1 MPKLLL
7 IYLVLSLHLTVFSQ
21 AVNFSTAYQ
30 QHPEIP
36 RGFLEAISYTHTRF
50 HDLSNEEQ
58 ISCAGIPIPYGIMGV
73 YEDGQNYFIE
83 NGKRIESLSGIS
95 ISTQK
100 NSVPAQVEAYAVAC
114 ASLIQ
119 SYAVN
124 GENTPELI
132 YNLMWELSEIPREG
146 SINLFAFESSVLEVF
161 RFLTDESQ
169 AATYGFPLYEINIK
183 DFFGNNNYAVLTASL
198 VTIDST
204 GIKNHQNT
212 QYRAGNTLK
221 SLNYGPALWNAAP
234 SCNYS
239 GRNGSQISAVTIHTV
254 QGTYA
259 GAISWGLNCNAQVS
273 YHYVVRSSDGQVTQM
288 VLESN
293 KAWHVG
299 NENSYTV
306 GIEHEGYVSNAAWYT
321 PSLYQ
326 SSANLVKDITQS
338 GYGINPK
345 RTYDGAGSTSTQLLG
360 NCIRIKGHQHYAN
373 QSHTDPGI
381 HWNWNKFYGLI
392 NDTYNPTIL
401 TNPSGTLYDSGG
413 PNGNYAADERTVW
426 LIQAPQGSVISIQ
439 FTAFDLESSFDKL
452 FIYNGATVN
461 SPLLGT
467 YTGNMLPPSIQS
479 SGNALTLEFRSDCAT
494 QLSGWTASYQV
505 TSLNIDLTPPSSA
518 LHYSGVWQTQ
528 GFTASFQDSDASGIR
543 YKFYH
548 IAARASATSPFK
560 SNQTMGFFGDEFNGN
575 SGLWTNQS
583 GNFLAANG
591 NFLMNDASQNN
602 SNAYAQITQ
611 SSQHT
616 YLYTWK
622 QRITSSNANQR
633 AGMHFFC
640 SDPTLPNRG
649 NSYFVYFR
657 EETDKVQLY
666 KVLNDAFTLVKEDSV
681 NVFVNQWDQVYVTY
695 NPQSGLI
702 QVYLNAL
709 HVCSWTDAN
718 PLQQGNAISLRSG
731 ACTVTFDE
739 VYVYKNHSNSALIT
753 VGPGQELF
761 EQSDQQQESGKI
773 RIIAMDSVDNWNVP
787 HETLVQV
794 DWTAPVIATLN
805 DGASSDIDSVYQPIL
820 EGNWV
825 VNDPHSGLGSQAI
838 DIGSSPLGSDLIQSH
853 PVANNA
859 FTLSANGMI
868 PNQVYFTTLQVSNQ
882 AGLSSQLCSDGQRF
896 INHAN
901 IELNNPLLDVI
912 LFPNPI
918 QDGQLSIENLMFPVE
933 LTVYDL
939 NGKLIKVREITN
951 NGKISL
957 DLSAGRYLIKLS
969 GNGHELIKQLVSY

>member
-7 IYLVLSLHLTVFSQ
+7 IYLVLSLPLSIFSQ
-21 AVNFSTAYQ
+21 GTYFSPSYQ
-30 QHPEIP
+30 LHPEIP
-36 RGFLEAISYTHTRF
+36 PGFLEAISYTHTRF
-50 HDLSNEEQ
+50 HDISSQEQ
-58 ISCAGIPIPYGIMGV
+58 VSCSGIPIPYGIMGV
-73 YEDGQNYFIE
+73 YDHGQNYFIE

-95 ISTQK
+95 VTDQK
-100 NSVPAQVEAYAVAC
+100 NSTFMQVEAYASAC
-114 ASLIQ
+114 VNLIQ
-119 SYAVN
+119 SYTVS

-146 SINLFAFESSVLEVF
+146 NINHFAFESSVLEVF

-169 AATYGFPLYEINIK
+169 AATYGFPLYEINMK
-183 DFFGNNNYAVLTASL
+183 DFFGKSNFSVLNATHI
-198 VTIDST
+198 TIDST
-204 GIKNHQNT
+204 GVKNQENT
-212 QYRAGNTLK
+212 RYHAGNSLK
-221 SLNYGPALWNAAP
+221 SINYGPALWNAAP
-234 SCNYS
+234 SCNFS
-239 GRNGSQISAVTIHTV
+239 GRNGTPISAVTIHTV

-299 NENSYTV
+299 NENGYTI

-321 PSLYQ
+321 QSLYQ

-381 HWNWNKFYGLI
+381 NWNWNKYYGLV
-392 NDTYNPTIL
+392 NDTYTPTLL
-401 TNPSGTLYDSGG
+401 TNPSGTFYDTGG
-413 PNGNYAADERTVW
+413 ANGNYGSDERSVW
-426 LIQAPQGSVISIQ
+426 VIQATQGSTITLQ
-439 FTAFDLESSFDKL
+439 FTAFELEATFDKVL
-452 FIYNGATVN
+452 LYNGPNLN
-461 SPLLGT
+461 SPLLGSF
-467 YTGNMLPPSIQS
+467 TGNNIPPSIQS
-479 SGNALTLEFRSDCAT
+479 TGNTLTIEFRSDCAT
-494 QLSGWTASYQV
+494 QLAGWVANYQTV
-505 TSLNIDLTPPSSA
+505 SLTNDITPPVSS
-518 LHYSGVWQTQ
+518 LSYTGTWQTQ
-528 GFTASFQDSDASGIR
+528 SFTAAFQDSDASGIKH
-543 YKFYH
+543 KFYH
-548 IAARASATSPFK
+548 VAARASATTTFL
-560 SNQTMGFFGDEFNGN
+560 SNQPMGFFEDEFNGN

-583 GNFLAANG
+583 GNFQVMNG
-591 NFLMNDASQNN
+591 SFILNDATQNN
-602 SNAYAQITQ
+602 SNAYAQVSQ

-666 KVLNDAFTLVKEDSV
+666 KVLNDAFSLVKEDSASIQI
-681 NVFVNQWDQVYVTY
+681 NQWDQIYVTY
-695 NPQSGLI
+695 NPQTGLI

-709 HVCSWTDAN
+709 QVCTWTDAN
-718 PLQQGNAISLRSG
+718 PLQQGTAISLRSG
-731 ACTVTFDE
+731 ACNVTFDE
-739 VYVYKNHSNSALIT
+739 VYVYKNHSNSELIT
-753 VGPGQELF
+753 VGPAQEINQ
-761 EQSDQQQESGKI
+761 QSDQQIPSGKI
-773 RIIAMDSVDNWNVP
+773 RVIAMDSLGNWNVP

-805 DGASSDIDSVYQPIL
+805 DGANSDIDSVYQPIL

-825 VNDPHSGLGSQAI
+825 VNDPHSGLGSQVI
-838 DIGSSPLGSDLIQSH
+838 DIGSSPLGNDFVQAH
-853 PVANNA
+853 PVVNNA
-859 FTLSANGMI
+859 FTLSANGMV
-868 PNQVYFTTLQVSNQ
+868 PNQVYYTTLQVSNQ

-901 IELNNPLLDVI
+901 IDLNNPLLDVM

-939 NGKLIKVREITN
+939 NGRLINTREITN
-951 NGKISL
+951 DGKIPL
-957 DLSAGRYLIKLS
+957 DLSTGRYLIKLS
-969 GNGHELIKQLVSY
+969 GNGHELIKQLIAY

>member
-50 HDLSNEEQ
+50 HDPSNEEQ

-146 SINLFAFESSVLEVF
+146 SINMFAFESSVLEVF

-204 GIKNHQNT
+204 GIKNHENT

-345 RTYDGAGSTSTQLLG
+345 RTYDGVGSTSTQLLG

-439 FTAFDLESSFDKL
+439 FTTFDLESSFDKL

-479 SGNALTLEFRSDCAT
+479 SGNTLTLEFRSDCAT

-505 TSLNIDLTPPSSA
+505 TSLNIDLTPPSST

-528 GFTASFQDSDASGIR
+528 GFTASFQDSDASGVR

-560 SNQTMGFFGDEFNGN
+560 SNQTMGFLGDEFNGN

-657 EETDKVQLY
+657 EETDNVQLY
-666 KVLNDAFTLVKEDSV
+666 RVFNDVFTLVKEDTATIL
-681 NVFVNQWDQVYVTY
+681 VNQWDQVYVTY

-718 PLQQGNAISLRSG
+718 PLQQGTAISLRSG
-731 ACTVTFDE
+731 ACTITFDE

-838 DIGSSPLGSDLIQSH
+838 DIGSSPLGSDLIQSQQ
-853 PVANNA
+853 VANNA

-868 PNQVYFTTLQVSNQ
+868 PNQVYFTTIQVSNQ

-896 INHAN
+896 IDHAN

-951 NGKISL
+951 DGKVHL

>member
-7 IYLVLSLHLTVFSQ
+7 IYLVLSMHLMVFSQ
-21 AVNFSTAYQ
+21 AVNFSAAYQ

-50 HDLSNEEQ
+50 SPINSEESLSC
-58 ISCAGIPIPYGIMGV
+58 SGMPLPFGIMGV
-73 YEDGQNYFIE
+73 FDHGNGYFVE
-83 NGKRIESLSGIS
+83 NAKRIESLSGIS

-100 NSVPAQVEAYAVAC
+100 NSIMMQIEAYASAC

-119 SYAVN
+119 SYGVT
-124 GENTPELI
+124 GENTPELM

-146 SINLFAFESSVLEVF
+146 SINRFAFESSVLEVF

-169 AATYGFPLYEINIK
+169 AATHGFPLYEINMK
-183 DFFGNNNYAVLTASL
+183 DFFGRNNYAVLTATT

-204 GIKNHQNT
+204 GIKNQDQLH
-212 QYRAGNTLK
+212 YHGGNSLK
-221 SLNYGPALWNAAP
+221 SINYGPALWNAAP
-234 SCNYS
+234 TCNYS
-239 GRNGSQISAVTIHTV
+239 SRNGSPISAVTIHTV

-299 NENSYTV
+299 NENGYTI

-345 RTYDGAGSTSTQLLG
+345 RTYDGTSSSTTQLLG

-381 HWNWNKFYGLI
+381 NWNWNKYYGLV
-392 NDTYNPTIL
+392 NDTYTPTLL
-401 TNPSGTLYDSGG
+401 TNPSGTFYDSGG
-413 PNGNYAADERTVW
+413 ANGNYASDERSVW
-426 LIQAPQGSVISIQ
+426 VIQTAQGSTITLQ
-439 FTAFDLESSFDKL
+439 FTAFELEASFDKVL
-452 FIYNGATVN
+452 IYNGPNLN
-461 SPLLGT
+461 SPLLGSF
-467 YTGNMLPPSIQS
+467 TGNSIPPSIQS
-479 SGNALTLEFRSDCAT
+479 TGNTLTIEFRSDCAT
-494 QLSGWTASYQV
+494 QLAGWVANYQTV
-505 TSLNIDLTPPSSA
+505 ALTNDITPPVSS
-518 LHYSGVWQTQ
+518 LSYTGTWQTQ
-528 GFTASFQDSDASGIR
+528 SFTAAFQDSDASGIKH
-543 YKFYH
+543 KFYH
-548 IAARASATSPFK
+548 VAARASATTPFL
-560 SNQTMGFFGDEFNGN
+560 SNQPMGFFEDEFNGN

-583 GNFLAANG
+583 GNFQVMNG
-591 NFLMNDASQNN
+591 CFILNDATQNN
-602 SNAYAQITQ
+602 SNAYAQVSQ

-640 SDPTLPNRG
+640 SDPTLQNRG

-657 EETDKVQLY
+657 EESDKVQLY
-666 KVLNDAFTLVKEDSV
+666 KVMNDVFSLVKEDSASV
-681 NVFVNQWDQVYVTY
+681 LVNQWDQVYVSY

-709 HVCSWTDAN
+709 QVCTWTDAN
-718 PLQQGNAISLRSG
+718 PLQQGTAISLRSG

-739 VYVYKNHSNSALIT
+739 VYVYKNHSNSELIT
-753 VGPGQELF
+753 VGPTQEIHQ
-761 EQSDQQQESGKI
+761 QSDQQIPSGKI
-773 RIIAMDSVDNWNVP
+773 RVIAMDSLGNWNVP

-794 DWTAPVIATLN
+794 DWTAPVIFSLN
-805 DGASSDIDSVYQPIL
+805 DGANSDIDSVYQPIL

-825 VNDPHSGLGSQAI
+825 VNEPHSGLGSQSI
-838 DIGSSPLGSDLIQSH
+838 DIGSSLLGSDFVQAH
-853 PVANNA
+853 PVANNT
-859 FTLSANGMI
+859 FTLSANGMV
-868 PNQVYFTTLQVSNQ
+868 PNQVYYTTLQVSNQ
-882 AGLSSQLCSDGQRF
+882 AGLSTQLCSDGQRF

-901 IELNNPLLDVI
+901 IELNNPLMDVI

-939 NGKLIKVREITN
+939 NGRLINTREITN
-951 NGKISL
+951 DGKIPL
-957 DLSAGRYLIKLS
+957 DLSTGRYLIKLS
-969 GNGHELIKQLVSY
+969 GNGHELIKQVIAY

>member
-204 GIKNHQNT
+204 GIKNHENT

-413 PNGNYAADERTVW
+413 PNGNYAADERIVW

-439 FTAFDLESSFDKL
+439 FTTFDLESSFDKL

-467 YTGNMLPPSIQS
+467 YTGNLLPPSIQS

-505 TSLNIDLTPPSSA
+505 TSLNIDLTPPSSTI
-518 LHYSGVWQTQ
+518 HYSGVWQTQ

-583 GNFLAANG
+583 GNFQLANG

-718 PLQQGNAISLRSG
+718 PLQQGTAISLRSG
-731 ACTVTFDE
+731 ACIVTFDE

-753 VGPGQELF
+753 LGPGQELF

-838 DIGSSPLGSDLIQSH
+838 DIGSSPLGSDLIQSQQ
-853 PVANNA
+853 VANNA

-901 IELNNPLLDVI
+901 IELNNPLLDLI

-951 NGKISL
+951 NGKVSL

>member
-146 SINLFAFESSVLEVF
+146 SINMFAFESSVLEVF

-505 TSLNIDLTPPSSA
+505 TSLNIDLTPPSSTI
-518 LHYSGVWQTQ
+518 HYSGVWQTQ

-718 PLQQGNAISLRSG
+718 PLQQGTAISLRSG
-731 ACTVTFDE
+731 ACTITFDE

-794 DWTAPVIATLN
+794 DWTAPVITALN

-838 DIGSSPLGSDLIQSH
+838 DIGSSPLGSDIIQSQQ
-853 PVANNA
+853 VANNA

-901 IELNNPLLDVI
+901 IELNNPLLDVV

-951 NGKISL
+951 NGKVSL

>member
-50 HDLSNEEQ
+50 YDPSNEEQ

-100 NSVPAQVEAYAVAC
+100 NSVPAQVEAYAAAC

-124 GENTPELI
+124 GENAPELI

-169 AATYGFPLYEINIK
+169 AATYGFPLYKINIK

-204 GIKNHQNT
+204 GIKNHENT

-234 SCNYS
+234 TCNYS
-239 GRNGSQISAVTIHTV
+239 SRNGSAISAVTIHTV

-288 VLESN
+288 VLENN

-299 NENSYTV
+299 NENGYTI

-381 HWNWNKFYGLI
+381 NWNWNKFYGLI

-413 PNGNYAADERTVW
+413 ANGNYAADERTVW

-439 FTAFDLESSFDKL
+439 FTTFDLESSFDKL

-467 YTGNMLPPSIQS
+467 YTGNALPPLIQS
-479 SGNALTLEFRSDCAT
+479 AGNTLTIEFRSDCAT
-494 QLSGWTASYQV
+494 QLAGWVANYHTVAL
-505 TSLNIDLTPPSSA
+505 TNDITPPVSTLS
-518 LHYSGVWQTQ
+518 YTGTWQTQ
-528 GFTASFQDSDASGIR
+528 SFTASFQDSDASGIR

-548 IAARASATSPFK
+548 IAARASATSPYK

-616 YLYTWK
+616 YLYAWK

-681 NVFVNQWDQVYVTY
+681 NVLVNQWDQVYVTF

-702 QVYLNAL
+702 QVYVNAL

-753 VGPGQELF
+753 LGPGQELF

-794 DWTAPVIATLN
+794 DWTAAVIATLN
-805 DGASSDIDSVYQPIL
+805 DGASSDIDSVYQPII

-825 VNDPHSGLGSQAI
+825 VNDPHSGLGSQVI
-838 DIGSSPLGSDLIQSH
+838 DIGSFPFGNDFIPAH
-853 PVANNA
+853 TVANNA

-882 AGLSSQLCSDGQRF
+882 AGLSSQLCSDGQRY

-901 IELNNPLLDVI
+901 IELNNPLLEVI

-951 NGKISL
+951 DGKVHL

>member
-146 SINLFAFESSVLEVF
+146 SINMFAFESSVLEVF

-345 RTYDGAGSTSTQLLG
+345 RTYDGVGSTSTQLLG

-505 TSLNIDLTPPSSA
+505 TSLNIDLTPPSST

-666 KVLNDAFTLVKEDSV
+666 RVFNDVFTLVKEDTATIL
-681 NVFVNQWDQVYVTY
+681 VNQWDQVYVTY

-718 PLQQGNAISLRSG
+718 PLQQGTAISLRSG

-773 RIIAMDSVDNWNVP
+773 RVIAMDSVDNWNVP

-838 DIGSSPLGSDLIQSH
+838 DIGSSPLGSDLIQSQQ
-853 PVANNA
+853 VANNA

-951 NGKISL
+951 NGKVSL

>member
-1 MPKLLL
+1 MPKLLF
-7 IYLVLSLHLTVFSQ
+7 IYLVLSLHLSVFSQ
-21 AVNFSTAYQ
+21 GSFFSPAYQ
-30 QHPEIP
+30 HHPEIP
-36 RGFLEAISYTHTRF
+36 PGFLEAISYTHTRF
-50 HDLSNEEQ
+50 HD
-58 ISCAGIPIPYGIMGV
+58 ISSQEHVSCSGIPIPYGIMGV
-73 YEDGQNYFIE
+73 YDHGQNYFIE

-95 ISTQK
+95 IADQK
-100 NSVPAQVEAYAVAC
+100 NSTYMQVEAYAAAC

-119 SYAVN
+119 SYTVS

-146 SINLFAFESSVLEVF
+146 SINHFAFESSVLEVF
-161 RFLTDESQ
+161 RFLTDEYHS
-169 AATYGFPLYEINIK
+169 ASYGFPLYEINLK
-183 DFFGNNNYAVLTASL
+183 DFFGKSNFSVLTAAHI
-198 VTIDST
+198 TIDST
-204 GIKNHQNT
+204 GVKNQENT
-212 QYRAGNTLK
+212 RYHAGNSLK
-221 SLNYGPALWNAAP
+221 SINYGPALWNAAP
-234 SCNYS
+234 SCNFS
-239 GRNGSQISAVTIHTV
+239 GRNGTPISAVTIHTV

-321 PSLYQ
+321 QSLYQ

-381 HWNWNKFYGLI
+381 HWNWNKYYGLI
-392 NDTYNPTIL
+392 NDTYTPTVL
-401 TNPSGTLYDSGG
+401 TNSSGTLYDSGG

-426 LIQAPQGSVISIQ
+426 LIQAPQGSSISIQ
-439 FTAFDLESSFDKL
+439 FAAFELEPSFDKL
-452 FIYNGATVN
+452 IIYNGSTVN
-461 SPLLGT
+461 APVLGT
-467 YTGNMLPPSIQS
+467 YTGNALPPNIQS
-479 SGNALTLEFRSDCAT
+479 TGNTLTLEFRSDCAT
-494 QLSGWTASYQV
+494 QLAGWVASYQSV
-505 TSLNIDLTPPSSA
+505 ALNVDLSPPTSSIS
-518 LHYSGVWQTQ
+518 YSGTWQTQ
-528 GFTASFQDSDASGIR
+528 AFTASFQDSDASGIK

-548 IAARASATSPFK
+548 VASRTTAATPFL
-560 SNQTMGFFGDEFNGN
+560 SNQTMGFFVDEFTANT
-575 SGLWTNQS
+575 GLWSNQS
-583 GNFLAANG
+583 GNFQAMNG
-591 NFLMNDASQNN
+591 SFLLNDATQNN
-602 SNAYAQITQ
+602 SNAYAQVSQT
-611 SSQHT
+611 SQHT

-681 NVFVNQWDQVYVTY
+681 NILVNQWDQVYVTY

-702 QVYLNAL
+702 QVYLNSV
-709 HVCSWTDAN
+709 HVCSWTDTN
-718 PLQQGNAISLRSG
+718 PLQQGTAISLRSG

-739 VYVYKNHSNSALIT
+739 VYVYKNHSNSELIT
-753 VGPGQELF
+753 VGPGQEIAH
-761 EQSDQQQESGKI
+761 QSDQQQESGKI
-773 RIIAMDSVDNWNVP
+773 RVIAMDSLENWNVP

-794 DWTAPVIATLN
+794 DWTAPVLTALN
-805 DGASSDIDSVYQPIL
+805 DGAANDIDSVYQPIL

-825 VNDPHSGLGSQAI
+825 VNDPHSGVSSTFF
-838 DIGSSPLGSDLIQSH
+838 DIGTTPFANDIIQNQNTAS
-853 PVANNA
+853 NA
-859 FTLSANGMI
+859 FITNSLSLTPNSMYYTSVTSGNHAGM
-868 PNQVYFTTLQVSNQ
+868 NTTS
-882 AGLSSQLCSDGQRF
+882 CSDGQRY
-896 INHAN
+896 ISQAN
-901 IELNNPLLDVI
+901 IELANPLVNI
-912 LFPNPI
+912 LLYPNPI
-918 QDGQLSIENLMFPVE
+918 QEGILHIENLLFPVAVE
-933 LTVYDL
+933 VFDL
-939 NGKLIKVREITN
+939 NGKLVYTQELTHD
-951 NGKISL
+951 GSV
-957 DLSAGRYLIKLS
+957 KLS
-969 GNGHELIKQLVSY
+969 INTGLYIVKLTGNGYELTKQLVSY

>member
-36 RGFLEAISYTHTRF
+36 SGFLEAISYTHTRF

-413 PNGNYAADERTVW
+413 ANGNYAADERTVW

-505 TSLNIDLTPPSSA
+505 TSLNIDLTPPSST

-666 KVLNDAFTLVKEDSV
+666 RVFNDVFTLVKEDTATIL
-681 NVFVNQWDQVYVTY
+681 VNQWDQVYVTY

-773 RIIAMDSVDNWNVP
+773 RVIAMDSVDNWNVP

-838 DIGSSPLGSDLIQSH
+838 DIGSSPLGSDLIQSQQ
-853 PVANNA
+853 VANNA

-868 PNQVYFTTLQVSNQ
+868 QNQVYFTTLQVSNQ

-901 IELNNPLLDVI
+901 IQLNNPLLDVI

-951 NGKISL
+951 NGKIIL

>member
-21 AVNFSTAYQ
+21 AVNFSAAYQ

-50 HDLSNEEQ
+50 TPIDPDESLSC
-58 ISCAGIPIPYGIMGV
+58 SGMPLPFGIMGV
-73 YEDGQNYFIE
+73 FDHGNGYFIE
-83 NGKRIESLSGIS
+83 NAKRIESLSGMS
-95 ISTQK
+95 ITTQK
-100 NSVPAQVEAYAVAC
+100 NSVMMQVQAYASAC

-119 SYAVN
+119 SYAVT
-124 GENTPELI
+124 GENMPELM

-146 SINLFAFESSVLEVF
+146 SINQFAFESSVLEVF

-169 AATYGFPLYEINIK
+169 AATYGFPLYEINMK
-183 DFFGNNNYAVLTASL
+183 DFFGRNNYAVLTATT

-204 GIKNHQNT
+204 GVKNHENT

-234 SCNYS
+234 TCNYS
-239 GRNGSQISAVTIHTV
+239 SRNGSAISAVTIHTV

-288 VLESN
+288 VLENN

-299 NENSYTV
+299 NENGYTI

-321 PSLYQ
+321 QSLYQ

-381 HWNWNKFYGLI
+381 NWNWNKYYGLV
-392 NDTYNPTIL
+392 NDTYTPTLL

-413 PNGNYAADERTVW
+413 PNGNYTSDERNVW
-426 LIQAPQGSVISIQ
+426 VIQAAQGSTITLQ
-439 FTAFDLESSFDKL
+439 FTALELEASFDKL
-452 FIYNGATVN
+452 IIYNGATVN
-461 SPLLGT
+461 ASLLGT
-467 YTGNMLPPSIQS
+467 YTGNALPPLIQS
-479 SGNALTLEFRSDCAT
+479 AGNTLTIEFRSDCAT
-494 QLSGWTASYQV
+494 QLAGWIANYHTIAHYNDIAPPISTLSY
-505 TSLNIDLTPPSSA
+505 TGT
-518 LHYSGVWQTQ
+518 WQTHSFN
-528 GFTASFQDSDASGIR
+528 GTFQDTDASGIKH
-543 YKFYH
+543 KFYH
-548 IAARASATSPFK
+548 VAARTSATTPFL
-560 SNQTMGFFGDEFNGN
+560 SNQTMGFFVDEFTSNT
-575 SGLWTNQS
+575 GLWTNQS
-583 GNFLAANG
+583 GNFQAMNG
-591 NFLMNDASQNN
+591 NFILNDATQNN
-602 SNAYAQITQ
+602 SNAYAQVSQ
-611 SSQHT
+611 STQHT
-616 YLYTWK
+616 YLYAWK
-622 QRITSSNANQR
+622 QRITSSNSNQR

-681 NVFVNQWDQVYVTY
+681 NVLVNQWDQVYVTF

-702 QVYLNAL
+702 QVYVNAL

-718 PLQQGNAISLRSG
+718 PLQQGTAISLRSG
-731 ACTVTFDE
+731 GCTVTYDE
-739 VYVYKNHSNSALIT
+739 IYVYKNHSNSELIT
-753 VGPGQELF
+753 VGPGQEINQ
-761 EQSDQQQESGKI
+761 QSDQQIPSGKI

-794 DWTAPVIATLN
+794 DWTAPVITTLN

-825 VNDPHSGLGSQAI
+825 VNDPHSGLGSQVI
-838 DIGSSPLGSDLIQSH
+838 DIGSFPFGNDFIPAH
-853 PVANNA
+853 TVANNA

-882 AGLSSQLCSDGQRF
+882 AGFSSQLCSDGQRF

-901 IELNNPLLDVI
+901 IELNNPLLEVI

-939 NGKLIKVREITN
+939 NGKLINTREITN
-951 NGKISL
+951 DGKVHL

>member
-1 MPKLLL
+1 MPKLLF
-7 IYLVLSLHLTVFSQ
+7 IYLALSMHVAVFSQ
-21 AVNFSTAYQ
+21 GPVFSPAYQ

-36 RGFLEAISYTHTRF
+36 PGFLEAISYTHTRF
-50 HDLSNEEQ
+50 IDPSNEEQ
-58 ISCAGIPIPYGIMGV
+58 ISCSGIPLPYGIMGV
-73 YEDGQNYFIE
+73 YDDGKNYFIE

-95 ISTQK
+95 ISSQK
-100 NSVPAQVEAYAVAC
+100 NSVPMQIEAYAAAC
-114 ASLIQ
+114 ANLIQ
-119 SYAVN
+119 SYTVN

-132 YNLMWELSEIPREG
+132 YNLMWELSEIPKEG
-146 SINLFAFESSVLEVF
+146 SINRFAFECTVF
-161 RFLTDESQ
+161 DVFLFLMDESN
-169 AATYGFPLYEINIK
+169 AATYGFPMYQINLQE
-183 DFFGNNNYAVLTASL
+183 FFGKTNYSVLSSPRI
-198 VTIDST
+198 TIDST
-204 GIKNHQNT
+204 GVKNQENT

-239 GRNGSQISAVTIHTV
+239 SRNGSPVSAVTIHTV

-273 YHYVVRSSDGQVTQM
+273 YHYVVRSSDGQITQM

-299 NENSYTV
+299 NENSYTI

-321 PSLYQ
+321 QALYQ

-381 HWNWNKFYGLI
+381 HWNWNKYYGLI
-392 NDTYNPTIL
+392 NDTYTPTIL

-413 PNGNYAADERTVW
+413 PNGPYAADERSIW

-439 FTAFDLESSFDKL
+439 FSAFDLESSFDKL
-452 FIYNGATVN
+452 FIYNGATLT

-467 YTGNMLPPSIQS
+467 YTGNTLPPNIQS
-479 SGNALTLEFRSDCAT
+479 SGNTLTLEFRSDCAT
-494 QLSGWTASYQV
+494 QLSGWTATYQV
-505 TSLNIDLTPPSSA
+505 TSLNVDLTPPSSS
-518 LHYSGVWQTQ
+518 LHYAGVWQTQ
-528 GFTASFQDSDASGIR
+528 GFTTSFQDSDASGIR

-548 IAARASATSPFK
+548 LAARASATSPFK
-560 SNQTMGFFGDEFNGN
+560 SNQTMGFFEDEFDVN
-575 SGLWTNQS
+575 SGFWTNQS
-583 GNFLAANG
+583 GSYQVSNGSFL
-591 NFLMNDASQNN
+591 LNDASQNN

-611 SSQHT
+611 TLQHT

-666 KVLNDAFTLVKEDSV
+666 RVMNDVFTLVKEETATIL
-681 NVFVNQWDQVYVTY
+681 VNQWDQVYVTY

-702 QVYLNAL
+702 QVYLNSV

-718 PLQQGNAISLRSG
+718 PLQQGSAISLRSG
-731 ACTVTFDE
+731 GCTVMFDA
-739 VYVYKNHSNSALIT
+739 VYVYKNHANSALIT
-753 VGPGQELF
+753 VGPGQAIF

-773 RIIAMDSVDNWNVP
+773 RIIAMDSVNNWNVP

-794 DWTAPVIATLN
+794 DWTTPVISDVN
-805 DGASSDIDSVYQPIL
+805 DGPVSDIDTIFQPIL
-820 EGNWV
+820 EGNWAV
-825 VNDPHSGLGSQAI
+825 SDPHSGVNTTFF
-838 DIGSSPLGSDLIQSH
+838 DIGSVPFGNDLVQNQYTVNTTFLLNSMGLT
-853 PVANNA
+853 PNNIYY
-859 FTLSANGMI
+859 TSISCENH
-868 PNQVYFTTLQVSNQ
+868 
-882 AGLSSQLCSDGQRF
+882 AGLQTTVCSDGQQY
-896 INHAN
+896 ISAAN
-901 IELNNPLLDVI
+901 INQTNPLEEIMLY
-912 LFPNPI
+912 PNPI
-918 QDGQLSIENLMFPVE
+918 QNGIVHIENLMFPVALE
-933 LTVYDL
+933 VYDL
-939 NGKLIKVREITN
+939 NGKLVHSQALTHDEQVT
-951 NGKISL
+951 
-957 DLSAGRYLIKLS
+957 LSVQAGVYLVKLT
-969 GNGHELIKQLVSY
+969 GNGYELIKQFVSY

>member
-50 HDLSNEEQ
+50 HDLSNQEQ

-100 NSVPAQVEAYAVAC
+100 NSVPAQVEAYAAAC

-345 RTYDGAGSTSTQLLG
+345 RTYDGVGSTSTQLLG

-413 PNGNYAADERTVW
+413 ANGNYAADERTVW

-505 TSLNIDLTPPSSA
+505 TSLNIDLTPPSSTI
-518 LHYSGVWQTQ
+518 HYSGVWQTQ

-657 EETDKVQLY
+657 EETNKVQLY

-718 PLQQGNAISLRSG
+718 PLQQGTAISLRSG
-731 ACTVTFDE
+731 ACIVTFDE

-753 VGPGQELF
+753 LGPGQELF

-838 DIGSSPLGSDLIQSH
+838 DIGSSPLGSDLIQSQQ
-853 PVANNA
+853 VANNA

>member
-1 MPKLLL
+1 
-7 IYLVLSLHLTVFSQ
+7 
-21 AVNFSTAYQ
+21 
-30 QHPEIP
+30 
-36 RGFLEAISYTHTRF
+36 
-50 HDLSNEEQ
+50 
-58 ISCAGIPIPYGIMGV
+58 
-73 YEDGQNYFIE
+73 
-83 NGKRIESLSGIS
+83 
-95 ISTQK
+95 
-100 NSVPAQVEAYAVAC
+100 
-114 ASLIQ
+114 
-119 SYAVN
+119 
-124 GENTPELI
+124 
-132 YNLMWELSEIPREG
+132 
-146 SINLFAFESSVLEVF
+146 
-161 RFLTDESQ
+161 
-169 AATYGFPLYEINIK
+169 
-183 DFFGNNNYAVLTASL
+183 
-198 VTIDST
+198 
-204 GIKNHQNT
+204 
-212 QYRAGNTLK
+212 
-221 SLNYGPALWNAAP
+221 
-234 SCNYS
+234 
-239 GRNGSQISAVTIHTV
+239 
-254 QGTYA
+254 
-259 GAISWGLNCNAQVS
+259 
-273 YHYVVRSSDGQVTQM
+273 
-288 VLESN
+288 
-293 KAWHVG
+293 
-299 NENSYTV
+299 
-306 GIEHEGYVSNAAWYT
+306 
-321 PSLYQ
+321 
-326 SSANLVKDITQS
+326 
-338 GYGINPK
+338 
-345 RTYDGAGSTSTQLLG
+345 
-360 NCIRIKGHQHYAN
+360 
-373 QSHTDPGI
+373 
-381 HWNWNKFYGLI
+381 
-392 NDTYNPTIL
+392 
-401 TNPSGTLYDSGG
+401 
-413 PNGNYAADERTVW
+413 
-426 LIQAPQGSVISIQ
+426 
-439 FTAFDLESSFDKL
+439 
-452 FIYNGATVN
+452 
-461 SPLLGT
+461 
-467 YTGNMLPPSIQS
+467 
-479 SGNALTLEFRSDCAT
+479 
-494 QLSGWTASYQV
+494 
-505 TSLNIDLTPPSSA
+505 
-518 LHYSGVWQTQ
+518 
-528 GFTASFQDSDASGIR
+528 
-543 YKFYH
+543 
-548 IAARASATSPFK
+548 
-560 SNQTMGFFGDEFNGN
+560 MGFFGDEFNGN

-753 VGPGQELF
+753 LGPGQELF

-805 DGASSDIDSVYQPIL
+805 DGTSSDIDSVYQPIL

-901 IELNNPLLDVI
+901 IELNNPLLDVV

-951 NGKISL
+951 NAKVSL

>member
-146 SINLFAFESSVLEVF
+146 SINMFAFESSVLEVF

-439 FTAFDLESSFDKL
+439 FITFDLESSFDKL

-505 TSLNIDLTPPSSA
+505 TSLNIDLAPPSSA

-583 GNFLAANG
+583 GNFQLANG

-718 PLQQGNAISLRSG
+718 PLQQGTAISLRSG

-805 DGASSDIDSVYQPIL
+805 DGTSSDIDSVYQPIL

-838 DIGSSPLGSDLIQSH
+838 DIGSSPLGSDLIQSQQ
-853 PVANNA
+853 VANNA

-969 GNGHELIKQLVSY
+969 GNGHEFIKQLVSY

>member
-1 MPKLLL
+1 M
-7 IYLVLSLHLTVFSQ
+7 
-21 AVNFSTAYQ
+21 
-30 QHPEIP
+30 
-36 RGFLEAISYTHTRF
+36 
-50 HDLSNEEQ
+50 
-58 ISCAGIPIPYGIMGV
+58 
-73 YEDGQNYFIE
+73 
-83 NGKRIESLSGIS
+83 
-95 ISTQK
+95 
-100 NSVPAQVEAYAVAC
+100 
-114 ASLIQ
+114 
-119 SYAVN
+119 
-124 GENTPELI
+124 
-132 YNLMWELSEIPREG
+132 
-146 SINLFAFESSVLEVF
+146 
-161 RFLTDESQ
+161 
-169 AATYGFPLYEINIK
+169 
-183 DFFGNNNYAVLTASL
+183 
-198 VTIDST
+198 
-204 GIKNHQNT
+204 
-212 QYRAGNTLK
+212 
-221 SLNYGPALWNAAP
+221 
-234 SCNYS
+234 
-239 GRNGSQISAVTIHTV
+239 
-254 QGTYA
+254 
-259 GAISWGLNCNAQVS
+259 
-273 YHYVVRSSDGQVTQM
+273 
-288 VLESN
+288 
-293 KAWHVG
+293 
-299 NENSYTV
+299 
-306 GIEHEGYVSNAAWYT
+306 
-321 PSLYQ
+321 
-326 SSANLVKDITQS
+326 
-338 GYGINPK
+338 
-345 RTYDGAGSTSTQLLG
+345 
-360 NCIRIKGHQHYAN
+360 
-373 QSHTDPGI
+373 
-381 HWNWNKFYGLI
+381 
-392 NDTYNPTIL
+392 
-401 TNPSGTLYDSGG
+401 
-413 PNGNYAADERTVW
+413 W

-505 TSLNIDLTPPSSA
+505 TSLNIDLTPPSSTI
-518 LHYSGVWQTQ
+518 HYSGVWQTQ

-718 PLQQGNAISLRSG
+718 PLQQGTAISLRSG

-838 DIGSSPLGSDLIQSH
+838 DIGSSPLGSDLIQSQQ
-853 PVANNA
+853 VANNA

-901 IELNNPLLDVI
+901 IELNNPLLDLI

>member
-50 HDLSNEEQ
+50 HELSNEEQ

-439 FTAFDLESSFDKL
+439 FITFDLESSFDKL

-505 TSLNIDLTPPSSA
+505 TSLNIDLTPPSSTI
-518 LHYSGVWQTQ
+518 HYSGVWQTQ

-666 KVLNDAFTLVKEDSV
+666 RVFNDVFTLVKEDTATIL
-681 NVFVNQWDQVYVTY
+681 VNQWDQVYVTY

-718 PLQQGNAISLRSG
+718 PLQQGTAISLRSG

-753 VGPGQELF
+753 LGPGQELF

-838 DIGSSPLGSDLIQSH
+838 DIGSSPLGSDLIQSQQ
-853 PVANNA
+853 VANNA

-868 PNQVYFTTLQVSNQ
+868 QNQVYFTTLQVSNQ

-901 IELNNPLLDVI
+901 IELNNPLLDLI

-951 NGKISL
+951 NGKVSL

>member
-36 RGFLEAISYTHTRF
+36 SGFLEAISYTHTRF

-413 PNGNYAADERTVW
+413 ANGNYAADERTVW

-838 DIGSSPLGSDLIQSH
+838 DIGSSPLGSDLIQSQQ
-853 PVANNA
+853 VANNA

-951 NGKISL
+951 NGKVSL

>member
-36 RGFLEAISYTHTRF
+36 SGFLEAISYTHTRF

-146 SINLFAFESSVLEVF
+146 SINMFAFESSVLEVF

-505 TSLNIDLTPPSSA
+505 TSLNIDLTPPSSTI
-518 LHYSGVWQTQ
+518 HYSGVWQTQ

-753 VGPGQELF
+753 LGPGQELF

-838 DIGSSPLGSDLIQSH
+838 DIGSSPLGSDLIQSQQ
-853 PVANNA
+853 VANNA

-901 IELNNPLLDVI
+901 IELNNPLLDLI

>member
-439 FTAFDLESSFDKL
+439 FITFDLESSFDKL

-505 TSLNIDLTPPSSA
+505 TSLNIDLTPPSSTI
-518 LHYSGVWQTQ
+518 HYSGVWQTQ

-657 EETDKVQLY
+657 EETDNVQLY
-666 KVLNDAFTLVKEDSV
+666 RVFNDVFTLVKEDTATIL
-681 NVFVNQWDQVYVTY
+681 VNQWDQVYVTY

-718 PLQQGNAISLRSG
+718 PLQQGTAISLRSG

-838 DIGSSPLGSDLIQSH
+838 DIGSSPLGSDLIQSQQ
-853 PVANNA
+853 VANNA

-951 NGKISL
+951 NGKVSL

>member
-50 HDLSNEEQ
+50 HDLSNQEQ

-100 NSVPAQVEAYAVAC
+100 NSVPAQVEAYAAAC

-345 RTYDGAGSTSTQLLG
+345 RTYDGVGSTSTQLLG

-413 PNGNYAADERTVW
+413 ANGNYAADERTVW

-505 TSLNIDLTPPSSA
+505 TSLNIDLTPPSSTI
-518 LHYSGVWQTQ
+518 HYSGVWQTQ

-657 EETDKVQLY
+657 EETNKVQLY

-718 PLQQGNAISLRSG
+718 PLQQGTAISLRSG
-731 ACTVTFDE
+731 ACIVTFDE

-753 VGPGQELF
+753 LGPGQELF

-838 DIGSSPLGSDLIQSH
+838 DIGSSPLGSDLIQSQQ
-853 PVANNA
+853 VANNA

-951 NGKISL
+951 NGKVSL

>member
-7 IYLVLSLHLTVFSQ
+7 IYLVLSLPLSIFSQ
-21 AVNFSTAYQ
+21 GTYFSPSYQ
-30 QHPEIP
+30 LHPEIP
-36 RGFLEAISYTHTRF
+36 PGFLEAISYTHTRF
-50 HDLSNEEQ
+50 HDISSQEQ
-58 ISCAGIPIPYGIMGV
+58 VSCSGIPIPYGIMGV
-73 YEDGQNYFIE
+73 YDHGQNYFIE

-95 ISTQK
+95 VTDQK
-100 NSVPAQVEAYAVAC
+100 NSTFMQVEAYASAC
-114 ASLIQ
+114 VNLIQ
-119 SYAVN
+119 SYTVS

-146 SINLFAFESSVLEVF
+146 NINHFAFESSVLEVF

-169 AATYGFPLYEINIK
+169 AATYGFPLYEINMK
-183 DFFGNNNYAVLTASL
+183 DFFGKSNFSVLNATHI
-198 VTIDST
+198 TIDST
-204 GIKNHQNT
+204 GVKNQENT
-212 QYRAGNTLK
+212 RYHAGNSLK
-221 SLNYGPALWNAAP
+221 SINYGPALWNAAP
-234 SCNYS
+234 SCNFS
-239 GRNGSQISAVTIHTV
+239 GRNGTPISAVTIHTV

-299 NENSYTV
+299 NENGYTI

-321 PSLYQ
+321 ASLYQ

-345 RTYDGAGSTSTQLLG
+345 RTYDGASSSTTQLLG

-381 HWNWNKFYGLI
+381 NWNWNKYYGLV
-392 NDTYNPTIL
+392 NDTYTPTWL
-401 TNPSGTLYDSGG
+401 TNPSGTFYDSGG
-413 PNGNYAADERTVW
+413 ANGNYASDERSVW
-426 LIQAPQGSVISIQ
+426 VIQAAQGSTITLQ
-439 FTAFDLESSFDKL
+439 FTAFELEASFDKVL
-452 FIYNGATVN
+452 IYNGPNLN
-461 SPLLGT
+461 SPLLGSF
-467 YTGNMLPPSIQS
+467 TGNNIPPSIQS
-479 SGNALTLEFRSDCAT
+479 AGNTLTIEFRSDCAT
-494 QLSGWTASYQV
+494 QLAGWVANYHTVAL
-505 TSLNIDLTPPSSA
+505 TNDITPPVSS
-518 LHYSGVWQTQ
+518 LSYTGTWQTQ
-528 GFTASFQDSDASGIR
+528 SFTAAFQDSDASGIKH
-543 YKFYH
+543 KFYPV
-548 IAARASATSPFK
+548 AARASATTPFL
-560 SNQTMGFFGDEFNGN
+560 SNQPMGFFEDEFNGN

-583 GNFLAANG
+583 GNFQVMNG
-591 NFLMNDASQNN
+591 SFILNDATQNN
-602 SNAYAQITQ
+602 SNAYAQVSQ

-622 QRITSSNANQR
+622 QQITSNNANQR

-681 NVFVNQWDQVYVTY
+681 NVLVNQWDQVYVTY

-709 HVCSWTDAN
+709 QVCTWTDAN
-718 PLQQGNAISLRSG
+718 PLQQGTAISLRSG

-739 VYVYKNHSNSALIT
+739 VYVYKNHSNSELIT
-753 VGPGQELF
+753 VGPAQEINQ
-761 EQSDQQQESGKI
+761 QSDQQIPSGKI
-773 RIIAMDSVDNWNVP
+773 RVIAMDSLGNWNVP

-794 DWTAPVIATLN
+794 DWTAPVISSLN
-805 DGASSDIDSVYQPIL
+805 DGANSDIDSVYQPIL

-825 VNDPHSGLGSQAI
+825 VNDPHSGLGAQVI
-838 DIGSSPLGSDLIQSH
+838 DIGSSPLGNDFVQAH

-859 FTLSANGMI
+859 FTLSANGMV
-868 PNQVYFTTLQVSNQ
+868 PNQVYYTTLQVSNQ

-901 IELNNPLLDVI
+901 IDLNNPLLDVM

-933 LTVYDL
+933 LAVFDL
-939 NGKLIKVREITN
+939 NGRLINTREITN
-951 NGKISL
+951 DGKISL

-969 GNGHELIKQLVSY
+969 GNGHELIKQLIAY

>member
-7 IYLVLSLHLTVFSQ
+7 IYLVLSLPLSIFSQ
-21 AVNFSTAYQ
+21 GTYFSPSYQ
-30 QHPEIP
+30 LHPEIP
-36 RGFLEAISYTHTRF
+36 PGFLEAISYTHTRF
-50 HDLSNEEQ
+50 HDISSQEQ
-58 ISCAGIPIPYGIMGV
+58 VSCSGIPIPYGIMGV
-73 YEDGQNYFIE
+73 YDHGQNYFIE

-95 ISTQK
+95 VTDQK
-100 NSVPAQVEAYAVAC
+100 NSTFMQVEAYASAC
-114 ASLIQ
+114 VNLIQ
-119 SYAVN
+119 SYTVS

-146 SINLFAFESSVLEVF
+146 NINHFAFESSVLEVF

-169 AATYGFPLYEINIK
+169 AATYGFPLYEINMK
-183 DFFGNNNYAVLTASL
+183 DFFGKSNFSVLNATHI
-198 VTIDST
+198 TIDST
-204 GIKNHQNT
+204 GVKNQENT
-212 QYRAGNTLK
+212 RYHAGNSLK
-221 SLNYGPALWNAAP
+221 SINYGPALWNAAP
-234 SCNYS
+234 SCNFS
-239 GRNGSQISAVTIHTV
+239 GRNGTPISAVTIHTV

-299 NENSYTV
+299 NENGYTI

-321 PSLYQ
+321 ASLYQ

-345 RTYDGAGSTSTQLLG
+345 RTYDGASSSTTQLLG

-381 HWNWNKFYGLI
+381 NWNWNKYYGLV
-392 NDTYNPTIL
+392 NDTYTPTWL
-401 TNPSGTLYDSGG
+401 TNPSGTFYDTGG
-413 PNGNYAADERTVW
+413 ANGNYASDERSVW
-426 LIQAPQGSVISIQ
+426 VIQAAQGSTITLQ
-439 FTAFDLESSFDKL
+439 FTAFELEASFDKVL
-452 FIYNGATVN
+452 IYNGPNLN
-461 SPLLGT
+461 SPLLGSF
-467 YTGNMLPPSIQS
+467 TGNNIPPSIQS
-479 SGNALTLEFRSDCAT
+479 AGNTLTIEFRSDCAT
-494 QLSGWTASYQV
+494 QLAGWVANYHTVAL
-505 TSLNIDLTPPSSA
+505 TNDITPPVSS
-518 LHYSGVWQTQ
+518 LSYTGTWQTQ
-528 GFTASFQDSDASGIR
+528 SFTAAFQDSDASGIKH
-543 YKFYH
+543 KFYH
-548 IAARASATSPFK
+548 VAARASATTPFL
-560 SNQTMGFFGDEFNGN
+560 SNQPMGFFEDEFNGN

-583 GNFLAANG
+583 GNFQVMNG
-591 NFLMNDASQNN
+591 SFILNDATQNN
-602 SNAYAQITQ
+602 SNAYAQVSQ

-616 YLYTWK
+616 FLYAWK
-622 QRITSSNANQR
+622 QRITSSNSNQR

-666 KVLNDAFTLVKEDSV
+666 KVLNDVFSLVKEDSASIQI
-681 NVFVNQWDQVYVTY
+681 NQWDQIYVTY
-695 NPQSGLI
+695 NPQTGLI

-709 HVCSWTDAN
+709 QVCTWTDAN
-718 PLQQGNAISLRSG
+718 PLQQGTAISLRSG
-731 ACTVTFDE
+731 ACNVTFDE
-739 VYVYKNHSNSALIT
+739 VYVYKNHSNSELIT
-753 VGPGQELF
+753 VGPAQEINQ
-761 EQSDQQQESGKI
+761 QSDQQIPSGKI
-773 RIIAMDSVDNWNVP
+773 RVIAMDSLGNWNVP

-805 DGASSDIDSVYQPIL
+805 DGANSDIDSVYQPIL

-825 VNDPHSGLGSQAI
+825 VNDPHSGLGAQVI
-838 DIGSSPLGSDLIQSH
+838 DIGSFPLGSDFVQAH
-853 PVANNA
+853 PVANNT
-859 FTLSANGMI
+859 FTLSANGMV
-868 PNQVYFTTLQVSNQ
+868 PNQVYYTTLQVSNQ

-901 IELNNPLLDVI
+901 IELNNPLMDVI

-933 LTVYDL
+933 LTLYDL
-939 NGKLIKVREITN
+939 NGRLINTREITN
-951 NGKISL
+951 DGKIPL
-957 DLSAGRYLIKLS
+957 DLSTGRYLIKLS
-969 GNGHELIKQLVSY
+969 GNGHELIKQLIAY

>member
-439 FTAFDLESSFDKL
+439 FITFDLESSFDKL

-753 VGPGQELF
+753 LGPGQELF

-838 DIGSSPLGSDLIQSH
+838 DIGSSPLGSDLIQSQQ
-853 PVANNA
+853 VANNA

-901 IELNNPLLDVI
+901 IELNNPLLDLI

-951 NGKISL
+951 NGKVSL

>member
-146 SINLFAFESSVLEVF
+146 SINMFAFESSVLEVF

-439 FTAFDLESSFDKL
+439 FITFDLESSFDKL

-505 TSLNIDLTPPSSA
+505 TSLNIDLAPPSSA

-583 GNFLAANG
+583 GNFQLANG

-718 PLQQGNAISLRSG
+718 PLQQGTAISLRSG

-753 VGPGQELF
+753 LGPGQELF

-805 DGASSDIDSVYQPIL
+805 DGTSSDIDSVYQPIL

-951 NGKISL
+951 NGKVSL